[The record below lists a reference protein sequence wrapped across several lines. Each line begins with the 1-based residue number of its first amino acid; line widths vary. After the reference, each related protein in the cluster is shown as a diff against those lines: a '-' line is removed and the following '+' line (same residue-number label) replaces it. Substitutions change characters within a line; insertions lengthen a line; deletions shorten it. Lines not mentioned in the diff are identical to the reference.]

1 MDAGKIYFDMDGVL
15 ADFDRGVRELCG
27 MEPQSQNGKRSQTR
41 DDAMWEKIRTIDH
54 FYDKLELMPGA
65 KELFDTVYRQ
75 YGDRCEILTGIPK
88 PRRGILTA
96 GEDKIKWVRRVLS
109 EDVAVNIV
117 YREEKPQYCKGRTDI
132 LIDDAAENI
141 RQWEE
146 IGGTGILHIS
156 TEGTA
161 KILRERGCL
170 TDEKNGTTE

>member
-1 MDAGKIYFDMDGVL
+1 MDGGKIYFDMDGGL
-15 ADFDRGVRELCG
+15 ADFDRGVRDLCG
-27 MEPQSQNGKRSQTR
+27 MEPQSQN
-41 DDAMWEKIRTIDH
+41 
-54 FYDKLELMPGA
+54 
-65 KELFDTVYRQ
+65 
-75 YGDRCEILTGIPK
+75 GDRCEILTGIPK

-96 GEDKIKWVRRVLS
+96 GEDKINWVRRVLS
-109 EDVAVNIV
+109 ENVTVNIV
-117 YREEKPQYCKGRTDI
+117 YREEKPQYCKGRMDI

-156 TEGTA
+156 AEGTA